1 MVFTRIAPTLNRVM
15 RLVWSECSI
24 ALKQVLPIEKPAR
37 KHGTC
42 ELDEA
47 SIERLV
53 ALTTEADAL
62 GKSQNEKAH
71 VPFAR
76 RTSMADPIHGL
87 IQFDRDDVSH
97 TLLLAVMNSR
107 AFQRLRRIRQMGLA
121 EFVFPGAT
129 HSRFVHSLG
138 SAFLM
143 MKVLEHFNRSSVGRR
158 YLESTYGDTNITLS
172 RLLLLGILVHD
183 IGHTPL
189 SHTLED
195 VLDLKDQGLLHD
207 QYWNRKILLED
218 PELQKIWRRF
228 GSALPT
234 AVLNFMGDG
243 APKHFLAQLVSSQL
257 DMDRLDYLQRDSHFL
272 GVQYGR
278 IEADR
283 IISNLEIAHLAN
295 GTEVVAVRE
304 EAIPAIEHYLFG
316 RHQAYKMALH
326 SLDKASEA
334 LLKKVLQRF
343 TWVRQQG
350 IETGE
355 AAEELY
361 QLITDGR
368 QLSTESYLRMD
379 DCYLWESINKWA
391 AYSHDPL
398 LSELANRMLRHNL
411 LKFIDLTKYDFS
423 GNSIQALPSIYEALQ
438 VHYEKRGLSIQF
450 CFEETLVHSKP
461 MYQPK
466 EAREPIWIRT
476 SRGNVV
482 DLREVSSFSLS
493 VKPKTNLKHLLFVW
507 DREALAFL
515 TKLLD
520 DKLPHA
526 AIGTPDDPFEDEG
539 WL

>member
-1 MVFTRIAPTLNRVM
+1 M
-15 RLVWSECSI
+15 
-24 ALKQVLPIEKPAR
+24 
-37 KHGTC
+37 
-42 ELDEA
+42 
-47 SIERLV
+47 ERL
-53 ALTTEADAL
+53 TTVMLEPKTNLSRD
-62 GKSQNEKAH
+62 KRNEKAEII
-71 VPFAR
+71 PAR

-87 IQFDRDDVSH
+87 IQFDRSDVSQNI
-97 TLLLAVMNSR
+97 LLTVMNSR

-138 SAFLM
+138 SAYLM
-143 MKVLEHFNRSSVGRR
+143 LRTLEHFNRTPQ
-158 YLESTYGDTNITLS
+158 YKALLESPYENTKIPLS

-195 VLDLKDQGLLHD
+195 VLDLGKQGLLHD
-207 QYWNRKILLED
+207 HYWNRKILTED
-218 PELQKIWRRF
+218 PELQKLWRRF
-228 GSALPT
+228 DPELPE

-283 IISNLEIAHLAN
+283 IITSMEIAKSAD
-295 GTEVVAVRE
+295 GRDVVAVRE
-304 EAIPAIEHYLFG
+304 DAVPAIEHYLFG

-343 TWVRQQG
+343 RWAREQG
-350 IETGE
+350 IDTGE
-355 AAEELY
+355 PANELF
-361 QLITDGR
+361 QLMTDGR
-368 QLSTESYLRMD
+368 QLSTAQYLRMD

-391 AYSHDPL
+391 LYSQDKL
-398 LSELANRMLRHNL
+398 LMDLASRMLHHNL
-411 LKFIDLTKYDFS
+411 LKFVDLSKYDFEGDS
-423 GNSIQALPSIYEALQ
+423 LSELPEVFNALKANYA
-438 VHYEKRGLSIQF
+438 KRGLDFEF
-450 CFEETLVHSKP
+450 CFEETIVQAKP
-461 MYQPK
+461 MYQPTS
-466 EAREPIWIRT
+466 AREPIWVRT
-476 SRGNVV
+476 GRGSVV

-493 VKPKTNLKHLLFVW
+493 VKPNANHKHLVFVW
-507 DREALAFL
+507 DREALNVLIDAL
-515 TKLLD
+515 ELH
-520 DKLPHA
+520 LPA
-526 AIGTPDDPFEDEG
+526 RAITAEDVQSENEL

>member
-1 MVFTRIAPTLNRVM
+1 MRV
-15 RLVWSECSI
+15 
-24 ALKQVLPIEKPAR
+24 VLDSDSREI
-37 KHGTC
+37 
-42 ELDEA
+42 
-47 SIERLV
+47 
-53 ALTTEADAL
+53 
-62 GKSQNEKAH
+62 KSDLAG
-71 VPFAR
+71 VR

-87 IQFDRDDVSH
+87 IQFDRDDASH
-97 TLLLAVMNSR
+97 NLLLTVMNSQ

-138 SAFLM
+138 ATFLM
-143 MKVLEHFNRSSVGRR
+143 LQVLEHFNRSAIGRR
-158 YLESTYGDTNITLS
+158 YLSETYGSTDIPLS

-195 VLDLKDQGLLHD
+195 ILDLKAQGLLHD
-207 QYWNRKILLED
+207 QYWNRKILTED
-218 PELQKIWRRF
+218 KGLQRVWKRFNPEL
-228 GSALPT
+228 GE

-278 IEADR
+278 VEADR
-283 IISNLEIAHLAN
+283 IISNLEIARLPN

-304 EAIPAIEHYLFG
+304 EAVPAIEHYLFG

-343 TWVRQQG
+343 AWARSQG

-355 AAEELY
+355 PASELF
-361 QLITDGR
+361 QLMTDGR
-368 QLSTESYLRMD
+368 KLSTVQFLRMD

-391 AYSHDPL
+391 AYSEDRL
-398 LSELANRMLRHNL
+398 LSELAGRMLRHNL
-411 LKFIDLTKYDFS
+411 MKFVDLAKYDWQS
-423 GNSIQALPSIYEALQ
+423 QPGRTLRDLPPVYETLTAY
-438 VHYEKRGLSIQF
+438 YEKRGLSMEF
-450 CFEETLVHSKP
+450 CFEESIVHSKP
-461 MYQPK
+461 MYQPR
-466 EAREPIWIRT
+466 ESREPIWIRT
-476 SRGNVV
+476 TRGNVV

-493 VKPKTNLKHLLFVW
+493 VKPQANLKHLLFVW
-507 DREALAFL
+507 DRDALDVLIGAL
-515 TKLLD
+515 EKH
-520 DKLPHA
+520 LPHVPLA
-526 AIGTPDDPFEDEG
+526 TGDEPSETEG

>member
-1 MVFTRIAPTLNRVM
+1 VVIDSDSRET
-15 RLVWSECSI
+15 
-24 ALKQVLPIEKPAR
+24 K
-37 KHGTC
+37 G
-42 ELDEA
+42 D
-47 SIERLV
+47 
-53 ALTTEADAL
+53 
-62 GKSQNEKAH
+62 
-71 VPFAR
+71 FAGVR

-97 TLLLAVMNSR
+97 NLLLAVMNSQ

-138 SAFLM
+138 STFLM
-143 MKVLEHFNRSSVGRR
+143 LQVLEHFNRSAIGRR
-158 YLESTYGDTNITLS
+158 YLSETYGATDVPLS

-195 VLDLKDQGLLHD
+195 ILDLKSQGLLHD
-207 QYWNRKILLED
+207 QYWNRKILTED
-218 PELQKIWRRF
+218 KGLQRVWKRF
-228 GSALPT
+228 GPDLGE

-278 IEADR
+278 VEADR
-283 IISNLEIAHLAN
+283 IIANLEIARLAN
-295 GTEVVAVRE
+295 GREVVAVRE
-304 EAIPAIEHYLFG
+304 EAVPAIEHYLFG

-343 TWVRQQG
+343 AWVRQQG

-355 AAEELY
+355 PAPELF
-361 QLITDGR
+361 QLMTNGR
-368 QLSTESYLRMD
+368 QLSTGQFLRMD

-391 AYSHDPL
+391 AYSEDRL
-398 LSELANRMLRHNL
+398 LSELAGRMLRHNL
-411 LKFIDLTKYDFS
+411 MKFVDLAKYGWQDGS
-423 GNSIQALPSIYEALQ
+423 ARTLRDLAPVYETLTAY
-438 VHYEKRGLSIQF
+438 YEKRGLSMEF
-450 CFEETLVHSKP
+450 CFEESIVRSKP
-461 MYQPK
+461 MYQPR

-476 SRGNVV
+476 ARGSVV

-493 VKPKTNLKHLLFVW
+493 VKPQANLKHLLFVW
-507 DREALAFL
+507 DRDALDVLIGAL
-515 TKLLD
+515 EKH
-520 DKLPHA
+520 LPHVPLSPGDEPA
-526 AIGTPDDPFEDEG
+526 ETEG